1 VGHAGTLDP
10 MATGVLPVCLGQA
23 TRVVEFLMDT
33 TKTYNAEIELGVTT
47 ETYDAEGRVV
57 KQQDTSS
64 VNLSQIKLSLN
75 SFLGL
80 IMQVPPAYSA
90 IKVQGKPL
98 YRWVRSG
105 IMLKPESRKV
115 TIFEIK
121 LIDYTPPVVRIE
133 VTCGKGTYIRSL
145 ANDLG
150 EKLGCGAMLKSL
162 VRSRCGPFDIK
173 DSYSLPYIED
183 KFQTGQGE
191 SLVYTLDSVLLNY
204 PAVILGETDARK
216 VLCGN
221 SISLPDISNSQLL
234 TNNYDLCRAYSVG
247 GSLLAVLR
255 HLSLENLWHPYKV
268 FF

>member
-1 VGHAGTLDP
+1 

-33 TKTYNAEIELGVTT
+33 RKTYDAEIELGVTT
-47 ETYDAEGRVV
+47 DTYDAEGQVV
-57 KQQDTSS
+57 KQRDASS
-64 VNLSQIKLSLN
+64 INLSQIELSLV

-80 IMQVPPAYSA
+80 IVQVPPPYSA

-98 YRWVRSG
+98 YRWIRSG
-105 IMLKPESRKV
+105 IMMKPGIRKV
-115 TIFEIK
+115 TIFEIRI
-121 LIDYTPPVVRIE
+121 IDYTPPVVRVV

-145 ANDLG
+145 AYDLG

-162 VRSRCGPFDIK
+162 VRLRCGPFDIK
-173 DSYSLPYIED
+173 DSYSLPYLED
-183 KFQTGQGE
+183 KFLSGQGE
-191 SLVYTLDSVLLNY
+191 SLLHTLDSVLLDY

-221 SISLPDISNSQLL
+221 SISLPFFSNCQLL
-234 TNNYDLCRAYSVG
+234 TKSHDLCRAYSLG

-255 HLSLENLWHPYKV
+255 HVSLENLWHPYKV